1 MPPQVG
7 FKSLRLA
14 DSDSPEIPV
23 QRVEQVVGFSRMTAL
38 GTTRSMPTA
47 KASKEAH
54 AMTYEMKP
62 LSCNPAEIKG
72 PSEKRVVSHYEN
84 NYSGA
89 VKRLNAI
96 TAQL

>member
-47 KASKEAH
+47 KILK
-54 AMTYEMKP
+54 
-62 LSCNPAEIKG
+62 KG
-72 PSEKRVVSHYEN
+72 KRCHDLRIETT
-84 NYSGA
+84 
-89 VKRLNAI
+89 L
-96 TAQL
+96 L

>member
-47 KASKEAH
+47 KASKEGTCHDIRDEA
-54 AMTYEMKP
+54 A
-62 LSCNPAEIKG
+62 L
-72 PSEKRVVSHYEN
+72 V
-84 NYSGA
+84 
-89 VKRLNAI
+89 
-96 TAQL
+96 